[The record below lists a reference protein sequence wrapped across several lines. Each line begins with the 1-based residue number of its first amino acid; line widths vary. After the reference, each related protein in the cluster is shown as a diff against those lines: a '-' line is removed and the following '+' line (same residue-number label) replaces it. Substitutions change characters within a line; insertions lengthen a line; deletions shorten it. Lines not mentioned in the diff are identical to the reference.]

1 MDPGAACGPF
11 RPDLLQSLH
20 VTTFQCQALSTTQM
34 TLANH
39 VFLEIDGYGF
49 HAFATNFLFSPA

>member
-1 MDPGAACGPF
+1 
-11 RPDLLQSLH
+11 
-20 VTTFQCQALSTTQM
+20 M